1 MDMYGMLHVITQ
13 KEFVK
18 VTIKILDQYLKLAT
32 EQSKK
37 HGQTANQLIVI
48 FDMEGFNLKQYL
60 WRPGKILQV
69 KPGMLWKFFGKKF
82 LILYIKRVIFYC
94 T

>member
-1 MDMYGMLHVITQ
+1 MLHVITQ

-18 VTIKILDQYLKLAT
+18 VTIKILDQNLKLAR

-37 HGQTANQLIVI
+37 HGQVANQVTVI

-60 WRPGKILQV
+60 WRPGKKLQV
-69 KPGMLWKFFGKKF
+69 SSVYRDYSSTIFSQYSF
-82 LILYIKRVIFYC
+82 LYYKRLFSII
-94 T
+94 